1 MIRRAPIS
9 TLFPYAT
16 VVGSVHVN
24 VLRQDWRRGDIVNC
38 HGRRGA
44 GGVAAVVGDRQGH
57 GVGAFVAAIEAGGA
71 DHPVGDGAVVARPVV
86 HLGGGDARVAGAVQV
101 HVNVLRQDCRRGD
114 IVHRHGRRGA
124 GAVAAAVGDRQGH
137 DVGSFVGA
145 IKAGRADQTVGDRAV
160 VDRGVV
166 PVGGCDAGMARAIE
180 IHDNVLRVNC
190 RRGDIA
196 HRHGGRGAGAVA
208 AAVGDRQGLVV
219 GFIVGAN
226 KVGWSDNLLWH
237 GSVVVR
243 ISSTMYGAAVC

>member
-57 GVGAFVAAIEAGGA
+57 GVGAFVGAIEAGGA

-114 IVHRHGRRGA
+114 IVHRHGGRGA

-145 IKAGRADQTVGDRAV
+145 IEAGGADHPVGDGAAV
-160 VDRGVV
+160 APIVV
-166 PVGGCDAGMARAIE
+166 HLGG
-180 IHDNVLRVNC
+180 
-190 RRGDIA
+190 
-196 HRHGGRGAGAVA
+196 GAGHVA
-208 AAVGDRQGLVV
+208 AAVQGYVNVLRHNCRQGGV
-219 GFIVGAN
+219 
-226 KVGWSDNLLWH
+226 
-237 GSVVVR
+237 
-243 ISSTMYGAAVC
+243 AARKTC